1 MKHSLLLVVIIGTY
15 PITIDNHLFYIG
27 NKKNSFFSV
36 IGKLLFVTKTM
47 QHCDKI
53 LQKKLMRLNNRQY
66 ISAQI
71 LEDLTGTKFPQT
83 RRLIGP
89 HVNAAVINMSM
100 PFDEIIFAQ
109 TGYIVKGKRK
119 C

>member
-1 MKHSLLLVVIIGTY
+1 
-15 PITIDNHLFYIG
+15 
-27 NKKNSFFSV
+27 
-36 IGKLLFVTKTM
+36 M

-53 LQKKLMRLNNRQY
+53 LQKKLVCLNNRHY
-66 ISAQI
+66 IRAQI
-71 LEDLTGTKFPQT
+71 SEDLTGTKIPKM
-83 RRLIGP
+83 RRLIEP

-109 TGYIVKGKRK
+109 TGYILKGKRK